1 MAVEMCFVMYDSHV
15 TDVDVLFLFIFLLM
29 IHEGVRRNT
38 LSLYCTPCGWLLAV
52 YRMYLIDEIG
62 RAHV

>member
-15 TDVDVLFLFIFLLM
+15 TDVDVLFFFFFLLM

-38 LSLYCTPCGWLLAV
+38 LSLCTV
-52 YRMYLIDEIG
+52 F
-62 RAHV
+62 RAGGSSRCIACI

>member
-38 LSLYCTPCGWLLAV
+38 LSLCTV
-52 YRMYLIDEIG
+52 F
-62 RAHV
+62 RAGGSSRCIACI